1 MAIPFSAYFEYVSRL
16 GGKSRSEQADRWL
29 IQTYTEF
36 DPDKDF
42 WETLAFMG
50 SINGKNSALSVEMP
64 CIYEGYE
71 FDRIE
76 SVPGAFYFHFS
87 AMMQEDTGKAMK
99 LAIHTCYKAKTVGET
114 EYTKIADISNN
125 LSFHHAEILVKHF
138 TSFFTQSRPK
148 MS

>member
-50 SINGKNSALSVEMP
+50 AYQWKKQRSVGGDAL
-64 CIYEGYE
+64 YL
-71 FDRIE
+71 RR
-76 SVPGAFYFHFS
+76 
-87 AMMQEDTGKAMK
+87 
-99 LAIHTCYKAKTVGET
+99 L
-114 EYTKIADISNN
+114 
-125 LSFHHAEILVKHF
+125 
-138 TSFFTQSRPK
+138 
-148 MS
+148 